1 MDVKSFMIFPQK
13 CELFLFFFFF
23 NNLGDKKEK
32 GKKRL
37 LRETETSKVS
47 FDRVTECIF
56 NL

>member
-1 MDVKSFMIFPQK
+1 MDVKSFMIFLQK
-13 CELFLFFFFF
+13 CELFLFFFFY
-23 NNLGDKKEK
+23 NLGDKKEK